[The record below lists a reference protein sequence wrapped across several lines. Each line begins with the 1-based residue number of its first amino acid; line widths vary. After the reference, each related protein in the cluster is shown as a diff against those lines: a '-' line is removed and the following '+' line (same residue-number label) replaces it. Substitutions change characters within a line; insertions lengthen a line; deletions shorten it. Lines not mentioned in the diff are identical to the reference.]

1 MKNKEPNL
9 LIIGLI
15 SIIAATTFLI
25 YSQMSEKEPEK
36 VMFSAITER
45 SGETVTASAVNV
57 STVTQKEAK
66 STTTLNSASAAAA
79 TTEPST
85 EFLYVNLN
93 TADKEQ
99 LVKLDGIGEVKA
111 AAIIE
116 YRTANGGFHNIEE
129 LMNVSGI
136 GEDTFSAIEEH
147 IYVDDPTY
155 PETTAEP
162 VSTVTTT
169 KTEPTSAVVTVHKPT
184 LEELA
189 PININE
195 ADKEELMLLPYVNE
209 EVAEAI
215 IKLRTDLKGFGHIYE
230 LLYID
235 KLTQKQVAEIAGFVT
250 VGQ

>member
-9 LIIGLI
+9 LMIGLI

-25 YSQMSEKEPEK
+25 CSQMSEKESEK
-36 VMFSAITER
+36 VKFTAVTGTT
-45 SGETVTASAVNV
+45 GEALT
-57 STVTQKEAK
+57 
-66 STTTLNSASAAAA
+66 AAAEKTSTIPRKETRTSTA
-79 TTEPST
+79 AVSVTTSAPTEPTT

-93 TADKEQ
+93 TADIRQ
-99 LVKLDGIGEVKA
+99 LVKLEGIGEVKA
-111 AAIIE
+111 AAVIE
-116 YRTANGGFHNIEE
+116 YRRVNGNFHNIEE

-136 GEDTFSAIEEH
+136 GEDTFSAIKEH

-155 PETTAEP
+155 PETTSAPE
-162 VSTVTTT
+162 TTEKVTE
-169 KTEPTSAVVTVHKPT
+169 TEPTTVTSTLHKPT

-195 ADKEELMLLPYVNE
+195 ADKEELMLLPHVDE
-209 EVAEAI
+209 ETAEAI
-215 IKLRTDLKGFGHIYE
+215 IRLREEIHGFGHVNE

-235 KLTQKQVAEIAGFVT
+235 KLTQKQVAEIVGFVT